1 MASSSALLPL
11 ALACLLLLA
20 PHAAQAAISCGQVI
34 SYLIPCLGYAQGTG
48 PLTERCCSGV
58 RGLND
63 AAQTTP
69 DRQATCN
76 CLKRSAAGVSGI
88 QPGLISGIPSK
99 CGINVPYRIS
109 PSTDC
114 SRQVPDHHA
123 KYYRSK
129 HTDLKQLR
137 AAFS

>member
-1 MASSSALLPL
+1 MASSNALLAV
-11 ALACLLLLA
+11 ALACLLLAA
-20 PHAAQAAISCGQVI
+20 PHAAQAAIGCGQVV

-48 PLTERCCSGV
+48 PLTEGCCSGV
-58 RGLND
+58 RALNG

-88 QPGLISGIPSK
+88 QPGLISGIPRK
-99 CGINVPYRIS
+99 CGIDVPYRIS

-123 KYYRSK
+123 KYYRSYAK
-129 HTDLKQLR
+129 
-137 AAFS
+137 A

>member
-63 AAQTTP
+63 AAQTTT

-114 SRQVPDHHA
+114 SRV
-123 KYYRSK
+123 
-129 HTDLKQLR
+129 T
-137 AAFS
+137 